1 MCLHWAQSTLSLYDR
16 QVNDFYNFCSSQGLS
31 FPPEDS
37 ASIASYMCNLAD
49 KSQRPQA
56 VLKTTRVA
64 LQHLYKA
71 LDLPSPLDSEELTL
85 LQSALVKSG
94 KTLPMSRS
102 KVMPIA
108 PFRQLFLSWE
118 PNDELPIKQ
127 LRLKSLTLL
136 ALTLMLRPSDIA
148 PKSVT
153 YNPISGQLVPQLF
166 STRYITF
173 HDNGSASII
182 FHGIKNDTTICGFEV
197 LLPCDENA
205 RLDPVSALKS
215 YITRTDIH
223 RPYPEAPAF
232 LTLQPP
238 FRAIRAS
245 TVANLMEEAI
255 RIAGLGN
262 QGYSAKTFR
271 PTGATAAIDSGK
283 HPDIVMKTSRWKTA
297 SVFRDHY
304 VHSQPPA
311 DFTHD
316 VLLHERQFG
325 HFSAVYLGNI
335 KVLIDYLCSV
345 T

>member
-1 MCLHWAQSTLSLYDR
+1 
-16 QVNDFYNFCSSQGLS
+16 
-31 FPPEDS
+31 
-37 ASIASYMCNLAD
+37 
-49 KSQRPQA
+49 
-56 VLKTTRVA
+56 
-64 LQHLYKA
+64 
-71 LDLPSPLDSEELTL
+71 
-85 LQSALVKSG
+85 
-94 KTLPMSRS
+94 
-102 KVMPIA
+102 MPIA
-108 PFRQLFLSWE
+108 PFWQLFLSWE

-127 LRLKSLTLL
+127 LRLKSITLL

-153 YNPISGQLVPQLF
+153 YNPISEQLVPQLF
-166 STRYITF
+166 STRHITF
-173 HDNGSASII
+173 HDNGSASIV
-182 FHGIKNDTTICGFEV
+182 FHGIKNDTTRSGFEV

-223 RPYPEAPAF
+223 RPYPEAPVF
-232 LTLQPP
+232 LTIQPP

-245 TVANLMEEAI
+245 TVVNLMEEAI

-262 QGYSAKTFR
+262 QGYSAKTLR

-283 HPDIVMKTSRWKTA
+283 HPDIVMKTGRWKTA

-316 VLLHERQFG
+316 VLLHE
-325 HFSAVYLGNI
+325 
-335 KVLIDYLCSV
+335 
-345 T
+345 